1 MPCGG
6 TIAKFRDGKAE
17 VRVLFLAEGVT
28 ARYSLEELETA
39 KVKNESRLRNDN
51 AFKALA
57 VLGVE
62 ADSIFV
68 NARYC
73 CRLDQV
79 PQIDLAKEIE
89 GHVRA
94 FEPSQLLTHWGH
106 DVNIDHRLTHQAVLS
121 AVRPAACPSLRR
133 VMAFEVL
140 SSSEWNT
147 TSAFQA
153 NAFQDV
159 SAQIDR
165 KLEAMAAYGDEMR
178 APPHPRSAEVIRALA
193 RFRGAQA
200 GVAYAEGFN
209 LIRSLDA

>member
-1 MPCGG
+1 
-6 TIAKFRDGKAE
+6 
-17 VRVLFLAEGVT
+17 
-28 ARYSLEELETA
+28 
-39 KVKNESRLRNDN
+39 
-51 AFKALA
+51 
-57 VLGVE
+57 
-62 ADSIFV
+62 
-68 NARYC
+68 
-73 CRLDQV
+73 
-79 PQIDLAKEIE
+79 
-89 GHVRA
+89 
-94 FEPSQLLTHWGH
+94 
-106 DVNIDHRLTHQAVLS
+106 
-121 AVRPAACPSLRR
+121 
-133 VMAFEVL
+133 MAFEVL